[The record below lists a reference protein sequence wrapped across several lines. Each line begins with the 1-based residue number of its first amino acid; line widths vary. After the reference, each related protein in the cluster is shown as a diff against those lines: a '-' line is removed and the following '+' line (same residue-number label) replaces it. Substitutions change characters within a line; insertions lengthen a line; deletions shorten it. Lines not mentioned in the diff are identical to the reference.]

1 MSEFYYLMMKNLLN
15 DSEKVANTT
24 VCKKVDYT
32 NNDRVF
38 RSMTLFKLNTKTT
51 FE

>member
-1 MSEFYYLMMKNLLN
+1 MIQK
-15 DSEKVANTT
+15 KWQIT
-24 VCKKVDYT
+24 VCKKGDYT
-32 NNDRVF
+32 NNDRVL